1 MEEENKNEWGRS
13 ACWQGNC
20 RWGGYIGTKIQSH
33 IVCMHQREVGTKTN
47 YVPHFF
53 RPQLPPNDH
62 PTILLFIES
71 RSLCLF
77 LSTTNRAIKYTDIAM
92 PTRKNQAPPPQ
103 PATGDDNHHKDKT
116 SFAAALAHALH
127 EADAATPSTEE
138 LCEETYLQLC
148 LDDPLVSAAGCHA
161 LAQALSSLLEHD
173 NNHNKKKQQKPPV
186 VYAPSNRLVQ
196 GIEQVC
202 QRVSSSQNPT
212 SKSNPH
218 ETHSSNKETDA
229 NLKNNNIP
237 ENESSI
243 PEPAASLFKSE
254 DNNPND
260 TASAAAEL
268 AWMVFA
274 RIPLACCLSRRLEDA
289 ARLLGSYRGPA
300 AATHNDQEDPNDD
313 DTKNED
319 TTLQQEPQ
327 EQQELNST
335 NNHDNNTTN
344 DHDSLAEVW
353 AAESDPSDYGFD
365 SGWNPQAQLA
375 ELDAWAAIQVQV
387 NPHELSQVPPNP
399 QWTDLASA
407 VAHLVQHHL
416 HSSKFSALSLTQ
428 IRRLQVVEYLTQWTV
443 TLALVPSSSPLF
455 HHASTPNDKEDGG
468 GDDSWQR
475 LALQPLYVLRDLVT
489 LHPAALLD
497 EYLTLLQQL
506 IQVDHQLSSTTTN
519 SATTRRPQSTLVEP
533 ATWMGLTALSA
544 VCHQY
549 RTTTTP
555 TTTPHLYAVSIRT
568 RVLQLADDLCA
579 ILEKAQPLMAPDDT
593 DDNNTDDDNDT
604 TRVQHALPWTILP
617 LFQIL
622 VVVPDTSGRHTLTT
636 AQAQLLLNSGLF
648 RQWIG
653 WWDRQLPS
661 NQSSSILLK
670 TAMEYTVWNLCTSA
684 PTLLGKYAWRYPNLA
699 ARVTNPPPNRD
710 QEDPTNATTAT
721 THTPQALV
729 LLWNLLGI
737 HLSLQDG
744 SSSTTTVQWRTSNSS
759 PPQATRPS
767 PSDCRK
773 RAWQEFVSL
782 CQTVETVVTRWKT
795 ARSKE
800 SLTTTLP
807 DTDSNNNSTNN
818 STTNNNSLLQIVEE
832 DWFVL
837 EQFHDLA
844 HHLTTTT
851 THTLLLV
858 PMFCREMPLE
868 GDVTVPDD
876 KKHAALRHCL
886 SGLQQALS
894 TWEPLSPHVV
904 AKLKDDDDTDDGTKQ
919 ESFHT
924 TNQIKVQRQQSAQD
938 TAMAQLR
945 KSIKLIHSAMD
956 SCTTTTSTNMV
967 FSSKAD

>member
-1 MEEENKNEWGRS
+1 
-13 ACWQGNC
+13 
-20 RWGGYIGTKIQSH
+20 
-33 IVCMHQREVGTKTN
+33 
-47 YVPHFF
+47 
-53 RPQLPPNDH
+53 
-62 PTILLFIES
+62 
-71 RSLCLF
+71 
-77 LSTTNRAIKYTDIAM
+77 M

-103 PATGDDNHHKDKT
+103 PATGDDNHHKDKQ
-116 SFAAALAHALH
+116 SFAAALAQALH

-173 NNHNKKKQQKPPV
+173 NNHNNKKKQQKPPV

-202 QRVSSSQNPT
+202 QRVSSSKNPT
-212 SKSNPH
+212 STSTPH
-218 ETHSSNKETDA
+218 ETNSQNKETGPND
-229 NLKNNNIP
+229 KNNNIP
-237 ENESSI
+237 GKESSI
-243 PEPAASLFKSE
+243 PEPPLSLWKS
-254 DNNPND
+254 DDQNDPND
-260 TASAAAEL
+260 TASATAEL
-268 AWMVFA
+268 AWMVFG

-289 ARLLGSYRGPA
+289 ARLLGSYRGPTA
-300 AATHNDQEDPNDD
+300 VAPHDKQKDPNDD
-313 DTKNED
+313 NQNED
-319 TTLQQEPQ
+319 TTPQ
-327 EQQELNST
+327 EQEHVSAAPDDNHPT
-335 NNHDNNTTN
+335 DNINNHDNNNN
-344 DHDSLAEVW
+344 DQDSLAEVW

-387 NPHELSQVPPNP
+387 TPHELSQVPPDP
-399 QWTDLASA
+399 QWTDLALA

-416 HSSKFSALSLTQ
+416 HSSKFAALSLTQ
-428 IRRLQVVEYLTQWTV
+428 IRKLQVVEYLTQWTL

-455 HHASTPNDKEDGG
+455 HHASTPKDKEEGGG
-468 GDDSWQR
+468 GDDQWQR

-519 SATTRRPQSTLVEP
+519 SITRRPQSTLVEP

-555 TTTPHLYAVSIRT
+555 TTPHVYAISTRT

-579 ILEKAQPLMAPDDT
+579 ILEKAQPLIAPDD
-593 DDNNTDDDNDT
+593 DDNTDDDDDT
-604 TRVQHALPWTILP
+604 TRVRDTLPWTILP

-653 WWDRQLPS
+653 WWDRQVVVVAAASAAASAAGPS
-661 NQSSSILLK
+661 HQSKELLR

-699 ARVTNPPPNRD
+699 ARVTHPPKQPD
-710 QEDPTNATTAT
+710 TTNGTTTANS
-721 THTPQALV
+721 PQALV

-744 SSSTTTVQWRTSNSS
+744 ASATTTVQWRTNNSS
-759 PPQATRPS
+759 PPQAQRPS

-773 RAWQEFVSL
+773 RAWHEFVSL
-782 CQTVETVVTRWKT
+782 CQTVERVVTRWKT

-800 SLTTTLP
+800 LTSTTTRP
-807 DTDSNNNSTNN
+807 DHGTNNNSTNN
-818 STTNNNSLLQIVEE
+818 STTNNNNSLLQIVEE

-858 PMFCREMPLE
+858 PLFCREMPLE

-886 SGLQQALS
+886 SGLQHALS

-904 AKLKDDDDTDDGTKQ
+904 AKLKDDDDDTDQDDNTKQ

-924 TNQIKVQRQQSAQD
+924 TNRIKVQRQQSAQD

-945 KSIKLIHSAMD
+945 KSIKRIHSAMD